1 MTNWFKL
8 IGMVIK
14 KLGKLKE
21 HILELNRKCEKKEKL
36 VQLGQNTI
44 QENKKLE
51 LSLNHT

>member
-21 HILELNRKCEKKEKL
+21 HILELNRKCEKKREISAIGAKYDT
-36 VQLGQNTI
+36 G
-44 QENKKLE
+44 K
-51 LSLNHT
+51 